1 MTTSALTR
9 TAIVGLAGLALTGVA
24 VYPQLSARL
33 IGDEIT
39 LRVAP
44 IDPIDP
50 FRGAYVDLQYPD
62 LNRLGSRRD
71 DGLGD
76 GERGDLF
83 ITLRQ
88 DGEVWVADSRTR
100 TRPAGGLYLACT
112 DHSWEVRCGI
122 ESWFLPQ
129 EDAAAMEEAVGDGA
143 LATVK
148 VDSRG
153 HAALVDVEG

>member
-1 MTTSALTR
+1 MTTSPLTR
-9 TAIVGLAGLALTGVA
+9 TAIVGLAGLALAGVA

-33 IGDEIT
+33 TGEEIT

-44 IDPIDP
+44 VDPIDP

-62 LNRLGSRRD
+62 LDQLGGRRD
-71 DGLGD
+71 DGLDD

-88 DGEVWVADSRTR
+88 EGDVWVADARTR
-100 TRPAGGLYLACT
+100 TRPESGVYLACS

-129 EDAAAMEEAVGDGA
+129 DEAAAMEAAVGDGA

-153 HAALVDVEG
+153 HAAIVAVEG

>member
-1 MTTSALTR
+1 MTTSPLRR
-9 TAIVGLAGLALTGVA
+9 TAIVGLAGLALAGVA

-33 IGDEIT
+33 TGEEIT

-44 IDPIDP
+44 VDPIDP

-62 LNRLGSRRD
+62 LDQLGGRRD
-71 DGLGD
+71 DGLDD

-88 DGEVWVADSRTR
+88 EGDVWVADARTR
-100 TRPAGGLYLACT
+100 TRPESGVYLACS

-129 EDAAAMEEAVGDGA
+129 DEAAAMEAAVGDGA
-143 LATVK
+143 LATVRI
-148 VDSRG
+148 DSRG
-153 HAALVDVEG
+153 HAAIVAVEG

>member
-1 MTTSALTR
+1 MTTSPLTR
-9 TAIVGLAGLALTGVA
+9 TAIVGLAGLTLVGVA

-33 IGDEIT
+33 TGEEIT

-44 IDPIDP
+44 VDPIDP

-62 LNRLGSRRD
+62 LDRLGGRRD
-71 DGLGD
+71 DGLDD

-88 DGEVWVADSRTR
+88 EGDVWVADARTR
-100 TRPAGGLYLACT
+100 TRPESGVYLACS

-129 EDAAAMEEAVGDGA
+129 DEAAAMEAAVGDGA
-143 LATVK
+143 LATVR

-153 HAALVDVEG
+153 HAAIVAVEG

>member
-1 MTTSALTR
+1 MTTSPLTR
-9 TAIVGLAGLALTGVA
+9 TAIVGLAGLALAGVA

-33 IGDEIT
+33 TGEEIT

-44 IDPIDP
+44 VDPIDP

-62 LNRLGSRRD
+62 LDQLGGRRD
-71 DGLGD
+71 DGLDD

-88 DGEVWVADSRTR
+88 EGDVWVADARTR
-100 TRPAGGLYLACT
+100 TRPDSGVYLACS

-129 EDAAAMEEAVGDGA
+129 DEAAAMEAAVGDGA
-143 LATVK
+143 LATVR

-153 HAALVDVEG
+153 HAAIVAVEG

>member
-1 MTTSALTR
+1 MTTSTLTR
-9 TAIVGLAGLALTGVA
+9 TAIVGLAGLTLVGVA

-33 IGDEIT
+33 TGEEIT

-44 IDPIDP
+44 VDPIDP

-62 LNRLGSRRD
+62 LDQLGGRRD
-71 DGLGD
+71 DGLDD

-88 DGEVWVADSRTR
+88 EGDVWVADARTR
-100 TRPAGGLYLACT
+100 TRPESGVYLACS

-129 EDAAAMEEAVGDGA
+129 DEAAAMEAAVGDGA
-143 LATVK
+143 LATVR

-153 HAALVDVEG
+153 HAAIVAVEG

>member
-1 MTTSALTR
+1 MTTSPLTR
-9 TAIVGLAGLALTGVA
+9 TAIVGLAGLALAGVA

-33 IGDEIT
+33 TGEEIT

-44 IDPIDP
+44 VDPIDP

-62 LNRLGSRRD
+62 LDQLGGRRD
-71 DGLGD
+71 DGLDD

-88 DGEVWVADSRTR
+88 EGDVWVADARTR
-100 TRPAGGLYLACT
+100 TRPESGVYLACS

-129 EDAAAMEEAVGDGA
+129 DEAAAMEAAVGDGA
-143 LATVK
+143 LATVR

-153 HAALVDVEG
+153 HAAIVAVEG

>member
-9 TAIVGLAGLALTGVA
+9 IATVGLTGLALTGIA

-33 IGDEIT
+33 TGDEIT

-44 IDPIDP
+44 VDPIDP

-62 LNRLGSRRD
+62 LNRLGGRRD
-71 DGLGD
+71 DGLED
-76 GERGDLF
+76 GRRGDLF

-88 DGEVWVADSRTR
+88 EGDVWVTDGRSRTR
-100 TRPAGGLYLACT
+100 PDSGPYLACT
-112 DHSWEVRCGI
+112 DQYWEVRCGI

-129 EDAAAMEEAVGDGA
+129 EDAAAMQASLGDGA

-153 HAALVDVEG
+153 HAAIVAIEG

>member
-1 MTTSALTR
+1 MSTSALAR
-9 TAIVGLAGLALTGVA
+9 TAVVALAGLAVTGVA

-33 IGDEIT
+33 TGDEIT

-62 LNRLGSRRD
+62 LNRLGGGRD

-76 GERGDLF
+76 GDRGDLF

-88 DGEVWVADSRTR
+88 EGDVWVADSRTR
-100 TRPAGGLYLACT
+100 TRPDSGLYLACT

-129 EDAAAMEEAVGDGA
+129 DEAAAMQEAVGDGA

-153 HAALVDVEG
+153 HAAIVAVEG

>member
-1 MTTSALTR
+1 MTTSPLRR
-9 TAIVGLAGLALTGVA
+9 TAIVGLAGLALAGVA

-33 IGDEIT
+33 TGEEIT

-44 IDPIDP
+44 VDPIDP

-62 LNRLGSRRD
+62 LDQLGGRRD
-71 DGLGD
+71 DGLDD

-88 DGEVWVADSRTR
+88 EGDVWVADARTR
-100 TRPAGGLYLACT
+100 TRPESGVYLACS

-129 EDAAAMEEAVGDGA
+129 DEAAAMEAAVGDGA
-143 LATVK
+143 LATVR

-153 HAALVDVEG
+153 HAAIVAVEG